1 MNEPQRHRGTE
12 NEEQDPLSRKIIG
25 AAIEVHRAL
34 GPGLPESLY
43 EKALCIELE
52 ARGIKYARQVAVF
65 AHYKGQLLGT
75 YYVDLVVED
84 LIVVEV
90 KSVTPHQE
98 TSRPDPQLSFA
109 SSQERNHAP
118 SAMKIRVARR
128 REAADGSGTLRE
140 KHKDPRFI
148 LCVFRGAFL
157 IRSRPAPPVGRAT
170 LCRSLCLC
178 VSVSLWS

>member
-25 AAIEVHRAL
+25 AATEVHRAL
-34 GPGLPESLY
+34 GPGVPESLY

-75 YYVDLVVED
+75 YYVDLIVEN

-90 KSVTPHQE
+90 KSVTAVVAVHE
-98 TSRPDPQLSFA
+98 AQLLTYMRLTKTRRGLILNFHSPVLK
-109 SSQERNHAP
+109 SGITR
-118 SAMKIRVARR
+118 RV
-128 REAADGSGTLRE
+128 L
-140 KHKDPRFI
+140 
-148 LCVFRGAFL
+148 
-157 IRSRPAPPVGRAT
+157 
-170 LCRSLCLC
+170 
-178 VSVSLWS
+178 

>member
-25 AAIEVHRAL
+25 ATIEVHRAL

-52 ARGIKYARQVAVF
+52 ARGIKYARQVAVL

-90 KSVTPHQE
+90 KSVTAVAPVHE
-98 TSRPDPQLSFA
+98 AQLLTYMRLTKKRRGLILNFHSPVLK
-109 SSQERNHAP
+109 SGITR
-118 SAMKIRVARR
+118 RV
-128 REAADGSGTLRE
+128 L
-140 KHKDPRFI
+140 
-148 LCVFRGAFL
+148 
-157 IRSRPAPPVGRAT
+157 
-170 LCRSLCLC
+170 
-178 VSVSLWS
+178 